1 MRDEFNFNYSEYVE
15 LLQAVASLSRLFSD
29 NKSAYIDP
37 NFVERLFVHTSK
49 ANDLSKKY
57 NSFDAHIPAAK
68 IGVGIKTF
76 GVSNKDSIKKEK
88 VAELTQFAGKGAF
101 SNLDQQAIAIK
112 AAGIRNDRI
121 KTDVSE
127 YDIDIDK
134 SYYHCLLRVPGGA
147 IIHQEPYSYVDI
159 DNIQPVDPN
168 KYTPISKFP
177 DGVGSPI
184 FSDRKNIYSYSIS
197 KNVLYKR
204 FDIAKGINSDIIP
217 LVIYDDIFEKVL
229 GWFKQTAD
237 GIALPVSVAS
247 ITQLITPTAP
257 ADVAGVDYVVLPLYS
272 TKNKQVKEVA
282 PKSGINQWNAGGR
295 ERKFGEAYIPVPSA
309 IHEKYPS
316 FFPGRDT
323 VFELT
328 LPNGRVVQAKICQE
342 NGKALMSNPND
353 LLCEWLYRV
362 IDPQYSEQEWKKRF
376 DESRPFTYSDLER
389 IGKDSV
395 RVKKIDDGHFSIE
408 FAGINSYDNFIE
420 GKEESAEDAPDE

>member
-1 MRDEFNFNYSEYVE
+1 MGQEFNFNYSEYVE

-37 NFVERLFVHTSK
+37 NFVERLFVHTSHAK
-49 ANDLSKKY
+49 DLSKKY
-57 NSFDAHIPAAK
+57 NSFDAHIPASRV
-68 IGVGIKTF
+68 GVGIKTF

-101 SNLDQQAIAIK
+101 NNLDQQAIAIK

-127 YDIDIDK
+127 YDIDIDQ

-159 DNIQPVDPN
+159 ENIQPVDPN
-168 KYTPISKFP
+168 KYTPVSKFP

-184 FSDRKNIYSYSIS
+184 FSDGKNIYSYSIS

-204 FDIAKGINSDIIP
+204 FDIAKGTNSDVIP
-217 LVIYDDIFEKVL
+217 LLIYDDIFEKVL
-229 GWFKQTAD
+229 KWFKQSEG
-237 GIALPVSVAS
+237 GIS
-247 ITQLITPTAP
+247 IPTKQAITKIIAP
-257 ADVAGVDYVVLPLYS
+257 IEPISIAGTDFVVLPLYS
-272 TKNKQVKEVA
+272 TKNKKVKEVA

-295 ERKFGEAYIPVPSA
+295 ERKFGEAYIPVPRI
-309 IHEKYPS
+309 IHEKFPN
-316 FFPGRDT
+316 FFPGPDV
-323 VFELT
+323 VFKLT
-328 LPNGRVVQAKICQE
+328 LPNGRLVQAKICQE
-342 NGKALMSNPND
+342 GGKALMTNPND

-362 IDPQYSEQEWKKRF
+362 IDPEYSEKEWEKRF
-376 DESRPFTYSDLER
+376 AEKRPFTYSDLER

-395 RVKKIDDGHFSIE
+395 KVRKLDEGHYSIE
-408 FAGINSYDNFIE
+408 FAGIDSYDNFID
-420 GKEESAEDAPDE
+420 GKEDAVEDTPDE